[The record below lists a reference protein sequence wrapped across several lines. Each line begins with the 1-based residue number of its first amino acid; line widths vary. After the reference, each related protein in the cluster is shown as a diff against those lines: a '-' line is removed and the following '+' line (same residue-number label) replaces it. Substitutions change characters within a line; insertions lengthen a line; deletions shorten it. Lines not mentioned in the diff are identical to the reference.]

1 MPRPHP
7 VMSPKGA
14 YKVSAQRPGWIRVLV
29 GLVLLTSLAA
39 NAWLLGQTREGF
51 AKLQFVRV
59 FPLGFVQPGGGPV
72 LSTQTRVTIVVRG
85 DSRAADWAA
94 QLSKRRNDVLNLA
107 HGAQTSTQAL
117 LQLRNEP
124 PLATQVTLLQI
135 GINDLHPLGTMPRL
149 RERVTQQLH
158 GNLRAMRDELLARS
172 RTVVL
177 STIVL
182 PGPVPWDR
190 QFDWDPATLDEV
202 RAANRTLRALAD
214 GDRVLLL
221 DAAALLA
228 DPRGLLDPRHVSTDF
243 FLHLNDGAYALLNAE
258 LDRMLAVTDAP
269 RK

>member
-1 MPRPHP
+1 MGAHNL
-7 VMSPKGA
+7 SP
-14 YKVSAQRPGWIRVLV
+14 QRPGWIRVLL

-39 NAWLLGQTREGF
+39 NAWLLGQAREGF
-51 AKLQFVRV
+51 AKLHFVRV
-59 FPLGFVQPGGGPV
+59 FPLGFVQPRAEPAP
-72 LSTQTRVTIVVRG
+72 STPTSVAIVVRG

-94 QLSKRRNDVLNLA
+94 QLSERRSDVLNRA
-107 HGAQTSTQAL
+107 HGAQTSMQAL
-117 LQLRNEP
+117 LQLRSEP
-124 PLATQVTLLQI
+124 PLAAQVTVLQV

-177 STIVL
+177 STIVP

-190 QFDWDPATLDEV
+190 RFDWDPATLDEV
-202 RAANRTLRALAD
+202 RAANQTLRALAD

-228 DPRGLLDPRHVSTDF
+228 DERGLLDPRHVSPDF
-243 FLHLNDGAYALLNAE
+243 FLHLNEGAYALLNAE
-258 LDRMLAVTDAP
+258 LDRLLAGSAAP
-269 RK
+269 RR